1 MEIYRKPTTTGVTIN
16 NTLCHPKEHT
26 YIATFTNW
34 IHRLITLPLD
44 ENSKKKELNT
54 IINIALNNGYKRND
68 ILILY
73 NRLKH
78 KQNKKKLYRF

>member
-1 MEIYRKPTTTGVTIN
+1 MLALN
-16 NTLCHPKEHT
+16 
-26 YIATFTNW
+26 
-34 IHRLITLPLD
+34 

-54 IINIALNNGYKRND
+54 IINIALNNWYKKND

-78 KQNKKKLYRF
+78 NKIIKEWTLKRIKNGLHSPTLEITYVKSQSYLRI